1 MKKVIALTL
10 AVALVLSAVLFFP
23 SLTEASVPAGTC
35 YDNWDV
41 CRACAFQ
48 SEEGVLRTTVLLTVC
63 DVGLGKCLL
72 GY

>member
-23 SLTEASVPAGTC
+23 SLTEARVPAGTC
-35 YDNWDV
+35 FDNWDV
-41 CRACAFQ
+41 CRGRAFQ
-48 SEEGVLRTTVLLTVC
+48 SEEGVMRTTILLTVC

>member
-1 MKKVIALTL
+1 MKKAIALTL
-10 AVALVLSAVLFFP
+10 AATLVLSAVLFFP
-23 SLTEASVPAGTC
+23 SLTEAALPAGTC

-41 CRACAFQ
+41 CRSRAFQ

-63 DVGLGKCLL
+63 DFGLGKCLL